1 MLISNPPPIQQLTHP
16 LFLEKG
22 IELAFL
28 RLDLVHAQASGN
40 KFYKLKYNLEEAK
53 RSGKKTVL
61 TFGGAYSNHIHAC
74 ASAAK
79 LEGLSSIGVIRGD
92 FLDENNPTLAF
103 AKSQGMELHFID
115 RESYRKKS
123 SPSFLLKLEEKFGDF
138 FLIPEGGTNALAIQG
153 TREIMGSDA
162 DLFSHVGTPIGTG
175 GTFLGLASSI
185 HPEQKLMGFS
195 ALKGEFIRKEIQ
207 DKLNQYDISPQG
219 SLELFTNYH
228 FGGYAKWKPELIE
241 FIHWFFKEFG
251 VVLDPVYTGK
261 MVFGAFDLIQKNYFP
276 TGSKVLLLHTGGLQ
290 GNLGFTQRTGI
301 SLPSLSR

>member
-1 MLISNPPPIQQLTHP
+1 MLIPNPPVIQQLTHP

-28 RLDLVHAQASGN
+28 RLDQVHAQASGN
-40 KFYKLKYNLEEAK
+40 KFYKLKYNLETAK
-53 RSGKKTVL
+53 KSGKKTVL

-79 LEGLSSIGVIRGD
+79 LEGLRSIGVIRGD
-92 FLDENNPTLAF
+92 FLDEKNPTLAF
-103 AKSQGMELHFID
+103 AKSQGMELHFLD
-115 RESYRKKS
+115 RESYRQKS
-123 SPSFLLKLEEKFGDF
+123 SPAIILELEEKFGDF

-153 TREIMGSDA
+153 TREIIESNTDS
-162 DLFSHVGTPIGTG
+162 FSHIGTPIGTG

-185 HPEQKLMGFS
+185 HSEQMLMGFS
-195 ALKGEFIRKEIQ
+195 ALKGEFIREEIQ
-207 DKLNQYDISPQG
+207 GKLEEYAISSQG

-228 FGGYAKWKPELIE
+228 FGGYARWKPELIE
-241 FIHWFFKEFG
+241 FIQWFFEEFG
-251 VVLDPVYTGK
+251 VVLDSVYTGK
-261 MVFGAFDLIQKNYFP
+261 MVFGVFDLIQKNYFP